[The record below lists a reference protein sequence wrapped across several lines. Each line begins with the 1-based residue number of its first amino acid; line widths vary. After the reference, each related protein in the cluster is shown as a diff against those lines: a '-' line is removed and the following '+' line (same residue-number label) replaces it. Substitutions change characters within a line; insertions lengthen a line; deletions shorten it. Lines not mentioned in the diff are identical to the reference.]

1 MLPVDRLLQPSLKGD
16 VALSHGRIVT
26 KEFGEHLTFNEFQ
39 VLGKIEVTVGEE
51 GTVRGVVVLR
61 VEVLQIF
68 ILQVRNEFGLTTR
81 VELVL

>member
-1 MLPVDRLLQPSLKGD
+1 MLPVDRLPQPSLKGD
-16 VALSHGRIVT
+16 VALSHSRIVT
-26 KEFGEHLTFNEFQ
+26 LELGEHLTLNEFQ
-39 VLGKIEVTVGEE
+39 VLGKIEVTVRKE
-51 GTVRGVVVLR
+51 GAIRGVVVFR